1 MGAALASKSKRAQ
14 MMPKEHLPRKFI
26 FWAIAVFVI
35 KLGIIFR
42 IQGGNVGSVDRFY
55 FVDGIWLGADG
66 ENYLTGYN
74 ALLKDGL
81 FSPESILN
89 YWPAGYPLFIF
100 FLSLLVKTWVLTAL
114 AILQSFIFSYAIYLF
129 AAELSKT
136 KLQKYSYSV
145 LILIIF
151 NPTLSLSSITVGYES
166 LAASGFLIATG
177 LILRDFVEKNDK
189 KLKIYLLI
197 NSGIFGFLTF
207 MQPKF
212 IVAGILI
219 NLFWLII
226 RKGIK
231 LGSLL
236 IAASLLVTLF
246 FPATLIYR
254 NQQANGVSSISTNL
268 GVTMNIGAGNNAT
281 GGYMKEGFGV
291 GCELAGTVAQQDNQ
305 RVRCVLDW
313 YISNPTKT
321 LKLFVN
327 KTLYFWSPW
336 FYNGFLGDVYV
347 GTMDRNPWLTI
358 SPLKN
363 IASTQD
369 GLNLVSGGFGKLVSW
384 LWLLGGVALL
394 LYGFIT
400 LWRLRSLERFIGSMA
415 MIAISTNL
423 LTSLIS
429 IGDHRFRIPIM
440 GMSLFLQVIGLKTLF
455 KGGKAVIVDGPT
467 LR

>member
-1 MGAALASKSKRAQ
+1 MGAALASKSKWAQ
-14 MMPKEHLPRKFI
+14 TMPKENLSKKFM

-42 IQGGNVGSVDRFY
+42 IQGGNTGSGDRVY

-66 ENYLTGYN
+66 ENYLMGYN
-74 ALLKDGL
+74 ELLKDGL
-81 FSPESILN
+81 FSTESILN
-89 YWPAGYPLFIF
+89 YWPAGYPLFILL
-100 FLSLLVKTWVLTAL
+100 LSLLGKTWVLTTL
-114 AILQSFIFSYAIYLF
+114 AIFQSFIFSYSIYLF
-129 AAELSKT
+129 ATELSKT
-136 KLQKYSYSV
+136 KLKKYSYLV

-151 NPTLSLSSITVGYES
+151 NPTLSLSSITLGYES
-166 LAASGFLIATG
+166 LTASGFLIATG
-177 LILRDFVEKNDK
+177 LIIRDFVEKNDK
-189 KLKIYLLI
+189 KLKIYILI

-207 MQPKF
+207 VQPRL

-236 IAASLLVTLF
+236 IAASLVVTLF

-254 NQQANGVSSISTNL
+254 NQQAIGVRSISTNL
-268 GVTMNIGAGNNAT
+268 GATMNIGAGENAT
-281 GGYMKEGFGV
+281 GGYMIEGFGV
-291 GCELAGTVAQQDNQ
+291 DCELAGTVAQQDNQ
-305 RVRCVLDW
+305 RVRCVIDW
-313 YISNPTKT
+313 YASNPTKT
-321 LKLFVN
+321 LKLFAN

-336 FYNGFLGDVYV
+336 FYNGFLGDVTV
-347 GTMDRNPWLTI
+347 GTMYRNPWLTI

-369 GLNLVSGGFGKLVSW
+369 GLNLVYGGFGKLVSW
-384 LWLLGGVALL
+384 LWLLGGLALL
-394 LYGFIT
+394 VYGFIT
-400 LWRLRSLERFIGSMA
+400 LWRLGSLERFIGNMA

-423 LTSLIS
+423 LISLIS

-440 GMSLFLQVIGLKTLF
+440 GMSLFLQVIGLKTLIQ
-455 KGGKAVIVDGPT
+455 GGKAVIVDGPT